1 MCRAQLCRTPSK
13 ILVALFLITSIFS
26 NVTAISQKPAAK
38 PTDTNPTIQSE
49 DTSIGKPSAKDR
61 QITLTVRILMTRQHL
76 TKHKLDD
83 EISQRALVTFLK
95 ALDPMKLYFLQADI
109 DEFDAKK
116 NDIDDM
122 INEGKLEFAFTV
134 FDRLMERMV
143 ESVAAA
149 NRMINEKHDFTKDEY
164 LSTDWDNLTYA
175 VDRSALDERW
185 RKRIKYNLLVL
196 KGDETEGDEAQQ
208 RLHRRYNSLL
218 KQMQQTKSDELLEM
232 FLTAVTTSYD
242 PHTTYM
248 SPTTLENF
256 EIQMRL
262 NLDGIG
268 AQLTL
273 EDGYTNITKIIPGG
287 AADLQG
293 DLTVKDRIVSVGQ
306 GDDGEMV
313 DVIDMKLNDVVAK
326 IRGKAGTTVRLGIIH
341 DGSAE
346 TVEVIIV
353 RAKIQLRDSEAK
365 GKVLE
370 HQLGTNGKKYKVGII
385 NLPSFYM
392 DMEAARKGVK
402 DYRSTTRDVRKI
414 IDGFKKDGVDAIVMD
429 LSTNGGGSLTEAIDL
444 TGLFIDQ
451 GTVVQVK
458 NPDGKV
464 AQYDDRN
471 PGTAW
476 DGPLVVVCSK
486 FSASASEIFAG
497 AIADYDRGI
506 VIGDSATHGKGTVQS
521 LLELGSQLFRIAN
534 PPNLG
539 ALKITMQQFYRPS
552 GKSTQLRGVKS
563 DIILPSITDH
573 MDVSESDLD
582 YPVAFDEVDDTVK
595 ESLGLRDAALIESL
609 TTASAKR
616 IAASEKFQELQEQI
630 GKYKEQRKEKQITL
644 NEDKYFAERKARD
657 AEKETREALR
667 DKVNGE
673 SEIFPT
679 TFYNSEVLNITV
691 EYIKQVAGKIK
702 LATK

>member
-1 MCRAQLCRTPSK
+1 MRRLQLCRTPPK
-13 ILVALFLITSIFS
+13 ILVALLLITSFCPNI
-26 NVTAISQKPAAK
+26 TA
-38 PTDTNPTIQSE
+38 E
-49 DTSIGKPSAKDR
+49 SIGEPSAKDR

-95 ALDPMKLYFLQADI
+95 ALDPMKLYFLQSDI

-122 INEGKLEFAFTV
+122 INDGKLEFAFTV

-143 ESVAAA
+143 ESVTAA
-149 NRMINEKHDFTKDEY
+149 NLMIDEKHDFTLDEY
-164 LSTDWDNLTYA
+164 LSTDWDDLTYA
-175 VDRSALDERW
+175 ADRAALDDRW

-293 DLTVKDRIVSVGQ
+293 DLAVKDRIVSVGQ
-306 GDDGEMV
+306 GADGEMV

-365 GKVLE
+365 GKVIE
-370 HQLGTNGKKYKVGII
+370 HQLGADGKKYKVGII

-392 DMEAARKGVK
+392 DMEAARKGIK
-402 DYRSTTRDVRKI
+402 DYRSTTRDVRVI

-458 NPDGKV
+458 SPSGEV
-464 AQYDDRN
+464 QQYDDRN

-506 VIGDSATHGKGTVQS
+506 VVGDSATHGKGTVQS

-552 GKSTQLRGVKS
+552 GESTQLRGVKS
-563 DIILPSITDH
+563 DVVLPSITDH

-595 ESLGLRDAALIESL
+595 KSLGLRDAALIESL
-609 TTASAKR
+609 TAASAKR
-616 IAASEKFQELQEQI
+616 VAASEKFQELQKQI
-630 GKYKEQRKEKQITL
+630 GKYNEQRKEKRITL
-644 NEDKYFAERKARD
+644 NEEKYFAERKARD

-691 EYIKQVAGKIK
+691 EYIKQVAEKIK
-702 LATK
+702 LAAK

>member
-1 MCRAQLCRTPSK
+1 MCRLQLCRTSK
-13 ILVALFLITSIFS
+13 ILVALFLITSICS
-26 NVTAISQKPAAK
+26 NVTAIAQKPAVK
-38 PTDTNPTIQSE
+38 STDTNPTTQSAA
-49 DTSIGKPSAKDR
+49 TSIGKPSAKDR

-83 EISQRALVTFLK
+83 EISQRAMVTFLK
-95 ALDPMKLYFLQADI
+95 ALDPMKLYFLQDDI

-149 NRMINEKHDFTKDEY
+149 NRMIDEKHDFTKDEY
-164 LSTDWDNLTYA
+164 LSTDWDKLTYA
-175 VDRSALDERW
+175 PDRTVLDERW

-273 EDGYTNITKIIPGG
+273 EDGYTNITRIIPGG

-370 HQLGTNGKKYKVGII
+370 HQLGTDGKKYKVGII

-402 DYRSTTRDVRKI
+402 DYRSTTRDVRAI

-458 NPDGKV
+458 NPDGEV
-464 AQYDDRN
+464 SQYDDRN
-471 PGTAW
+471 SGTAW

-506 VIGDSATHGKGTVQS
+506 VVGDSATHGKGTVQS
-521 LLELGSQLFRIAN
+521 LLDLGSQLFRIAD

-552 GKSTQLRGVKS
+552 GESTQLRGVKS
-563 DIILPSITDH
+563 DVILPSITDH

-609 TTASAKR
+609 TAASAKR

-630 GKYKEQRKEKQITL
+630 VKYKEQRKEKRITL
-644 NEDKYFAERKARD
+644 NEDKYFAERKTRD

-691 EYIKQVAGKIK
+691 EYIKQVAEKIK

>member
-1 MCRAQLCRTPSK
+1 MRRLPLCRTPSK
-13 ILVALFLITSIFS
+13 ILIALLLIASFCPNI
-26 NVTAISQKPAAK
+26 TA
-38 PTDTNPTIQSE
+38 E
-49 DTSIGKPSAKDR
+49 SIGEPSAKDR

-95 ALDPMKLYFLQADI
+95 ALDPMKLYFLQSDI

-122 INEGKLEFAFTV
+122 INDGKLEFAFTV

-143 ESVAAA
+143 VSVTAA
-149 NRMINEKHDFTKDEY
+149 NRMIDEKHDFTVDEY

-175 VDRSALDERW
+175 ADRTALDDRW

-196 KGDETEGDEAQQ
+196 KGDETEGDEARQ

-218 KQMQQTKSDELLEM
+218 KQMQQTKTDELLEM

-293 DLTVKDRIVSVGQ
+293 DLAVKDRIVSVGQ
-306 GDDGEMV
+306 GADGEMV

-365 GKVLE
+365 GKVIE
-370 HQLGTNGKKYKVGII
+370 HQLGADGKKYKVGII

-392 DMEAARKGVK
+392 DMEAARKGIK
-402 DYRSTTRDVRKI
+402 DYRSTTRDVRVI

-458 NPDGKV
+458 SPSGEV
-464 AQYDDRN
+464 QQYDDRN

-506 VIGDSATHGKGTVQS
+506 VVGDSATHGKGTVQS

-552 GKSTQLRGVKS
+552 GESTQLRGVKS
-563 DIILPSITDH
+563 DVVLPSITDH

-595 ESLGLRDAALIESL
+595 KSLGLRDAALIESL
-609 TTASAKR
+609 TAASAKR
-616 IAASEKFQELQEQI
+616 VAASEKFQELQKQI
-630 GKYKEQRKEKQITL
+630 GKYNEQRKEKRITL
-644 NEDKYFAERKARD
+644 NEEKYFAERKARD

-691 EYIKQVAGKIK
+691 DYIKQVAEKIK
-702 LATK
+702 LAAK

>member
-1 MCRAQLCRTPSK
+1 MRRLQLCRIPSM
-13 ILVALFLITSIFS
+13 ILVALLLLTSICP
-26 NVTAISQKPAAK
+26 NIAA
-38 PTDTNPTIQSE
+38 Q
-49 DTSIGKPSAKDR
+49 SIGEPSAKDR

-83 EISQRALVTFLK
+83 EISQRALVGFLK
-95 ALDPMKLYFLQADI
+95 ALDPMKLYFIQSDI

-122 INEGKLEFAFTV
+122 INDGKLDFAFTV

-143 ESVAAA
+143 ESITTA
-149 NRMINEKHDFTKDEY
+149 NRMIDEEHDFTTDEY
-164 LSTDWDNLTYA
+164 LSTDWDNLEYA
-175 VDRSALDERW
+175 ADREALDNRW
-185 RKRIKYNLLVL
+185 RQRIKYNLLVL
-196 KGDETEGDEAQQ
+196 KGDQTEGDEAQQ

>member
-1 MCRAQLCRTPSK
+1 MRRLPLCRTPSK
-13 ILVALFLITSIFS
+13 LLVALLLIASICP
-26 NVTAISQKPAAK
+26 NITA
-38 PTDTNPTIQSE
+38 E
-49 DTSIGKPSAKDR
+49 SIGEPSAKDR

-95 ALDPMKLYFLQADI
+95 TLDPMKLYFLQSDI

-122 INEGKLEFAFTV
+122 INDGKLDFAFTV
-134 FDRLMERMV
+134 FDRLMERMG
-143 ESVAAA
+143 ESVTVA
-149 NRMINEKHDFTKDEY
+149 NHMIDEKHDFTADEY

-175 VDRSALDERW
+175 ADRATLDDRW

-196 KGDETEGDEAQQ
+196 KGDETEGDEARQ

-273 EDGYTNITKIIPGG
+273 EDGYTNITKVIPGG

-293 DLTVKDRIVSVGQ
+293 DLTIKDRIVSVGQ
-306 GDDGEMV
+306 GDAGEMV

-365 GKVLE
+365 GKVIE
-370 HQLGTNGKKYKVGII
+370 HQLGADGKQYKVGII

-402 DYRSTTRDVRKI
+402 DYRSTTRDVRVI

-458 NPDGKV
+458 SPNGEV
-464 AQYDDRN
+464 QQYDDRN

-506 VIGDSATHGKGTVQS
+506 VVGDSATHGKGTVQS

-552 GKSTQLRGVKS
+552 GESTQLRGVKS
-563 DIILPSITDH
+563 DIVLPSITDH

-609 TTASAKR
+609 MAASAKR
-616 IAASEKFQELQEQI
+616 IAASEKFQKLHEQI
-630 GKYKEQRKEKQITL
+630 GKYNQQRKEKRITI
-644 NEDKYFAERKARD
+644 NEEKYFAERKSRD
-657 AEKETREALR
+657 TEKETREALR

-679 TFYNSEVLNITV
+679 TFYNTEVLNITV

-702 LATK
+702 LTGK

>member
-1 MCRAQLCRTPSK
+1 MRRLQLCRIHSM
-13 ILVALFLITSIFS
+13 ILVALLLLTSICP
-26 NVTAISQKPAAK
+26 NIAA
-38 PTDTNPTIQSE
+38 Q
-49 DTSIGKPSAKDR
+49 SIGEPSAKDR

-83 EISQRALVTFLK
+83 EISQRALVGFLK
-95 ALDPMKLYFLQADI
+95 ALDPMKLYFIQSDI

-122 INEGKLEFAFTV
+122 INDGKLDFAFTV

-143 ESVAAA
+143 ESITAA
-149 NRMINEKHDFTKDEY
+149 NRMIDEEHDFTTDEY
-164 LSTDWDNLTYA
+164 ISTDWDNLEYA
-175 VDRSALDERW
+175 ADREALDNRW
-185 RKRIKYNLLVL
+185 RQRIKYNLLVL
-196 KGDETEGDEAQQ
+196 KGDQTEGEEAQQ

-287 AADLQG
+287 AADQQG

-346 TVEVIIV
+346 TVEVKIV

-365 GKVLE
+365 PKVIDWA
-370 HQLGTNGKKYKVGII
+370 LGVDGKKYKVGII

-402 DYRSTTRDVRKI
+402 DYRSTTRDVRAI
-414 IDGFKKDGVDAIVMD
+414 IADFKKQGVEAIIMD

-458 NPDGKV
+458 SPTGQV
-464 AQYDDRN
+464 QQYDDRN

-506 VIGDSATHGKGTVQS
+506 VIGDSTTHGKGTVQS

-552 GKSTQLRGVKS
+552 GESTQLRGVKS
-563 DIILPSITDH
+563 DIVLPSITDH
-573 MDVSESDLD
+573 MDISESDLD
-582 YPVAFDEVDDTVK
+582 YPVAFDEVEDTVK
-595 ESLGLRDAALIESL
+595 ESLGLRDVELIESL
-609 TTASAKR
+609 TAASAKR
-616 IAASEKFQELQEQI
+616 VAASEKFQELNKQI
-630 GKYKEQRKEKQITL
+630 GKYNEQRKEKRITL
-644 NEDKYFAERKARD
+644 NEEQYFAERKARD

>member
-458 NPDGKV
+458 NPDGEV

>member
-1 MCRAQLCRTPSK
+1 MCRLQLCRTPSK
-13 ILVALFLITSIFS
+13 ILVALFLIASICS
-26 NVTAISQKPAAK
+26 NVTAIAQKPAVK
-38 PTDTNPTIQSE
+38 PTTQSAG
-49 DTSIGKPSAKDR
+49 TSIGEPSAKDR

-95 ALDPMKLYFLQADI
+95 ALDPMKLYFLQDDI
-109 DEFDAKK
+109 NEFDAKK

-122 INEGKLEFAFTV
+122 INEGKLDFAFTV

-143 ESVAAA
+143 ESVTAA
-149 NRMINEKHDFTKDEY
+149 NRMIDEKHDFTKDEY
-164 LSTDWDNLTYA
+164 LSTDWDNLEYA
-175 VDRSALDERW
+175 VDRAALDDRW

-196 KGDETEGDEAQQ
+196 KGDETEGDEALQ

-293 DLTVKDRIVSVGQ
+293 DLAVKDRIVSVGQ
-306 GDDGEMV
+306 GDEGEMI
-313 DVIDMKLNDVVAK
+313 DVIDMRLNDVVAK

-346 TVEVIIV
+346 TVEVKIV

-370 HQLGTNGKKYKVGII
+370 HQLGTDGKKYKVGII

-402 DYRSTTRDVRKI
+402 DYRSTTRDVRAI
-414 IDGFKKDGVDAIVMD
+414 IADFKKDGVDAIVMD

-471 PGTAW
+471 SGTAW

-506 VIGDSATHGKGTVQS
+506 VVGDSATHGKGTVQS
-521 LLELGSQLFRIAN
+521 LLDLGSQLFRIAD

-552 GKSTQLRGVKS
+552 GESTQLRGVKS

-595 ESLGLRDAALIESL
+595 ESLGLRDTALIESL
-609 TTASAKR
+609 TAASAKR

-644 NEDKYFAERKARD
+644 NEEKYFTERKARD
-657 AEKETREALR
+657 AEKETRETLR

-679 TFYNSEVLNITV
+679 TFYNSEILNITV

>member
-1 MCRAQLCRTPSK
+1 MRRLQLCRIPSM
-13 ILVALFLITSIFS
+13 ILVALLLLTSMCPNI
-26 NVTAISQKPAAK
+26 AA
-38 PTDTNPTIQSE
+38 Q
-49 DTSIGKPSAKDR
+49 SIGEPSAKDR

-83 EISQRALVTFLK
+83 EISQRALVGFLK
-95 ALDPMKLYFLQADI
+95 ALDPMKLYFIQSDI

-122 INEGKLEFAFTV
+122 INDGKLDFAFTV

-143 ESVAAA
+143 ESITTA
-149 NRMINEKHDFTKDEY
+149 NRMIDEEHDFTTDEY
-164 LSTDWDNLTYA
+164 LSTDWDNLEYA
-175 VDRSALDERW
+175 ADREALDNRW
-185 RKRIKYNLLVL
+185 RQRIKYNLLVL
-196 KGDETEGDEAQQ
+196 KGDQTEGEEAQQ

-346 TVEVIIV
+346 TVEVKIV

-365 GKVLE
+365 PKVIDWS
-370 HQLGTNGKKYKVGII
+370 LGVDGKKYKVGII

-402 DYRSTTRDVRKI
+402 DYRSTTRDVRAI
-414 IDGFKKDGVDAIVMD
+414 IADFKKQGVEAIVMD

-458 NPDGKV
+458 SPTGQV
-464 AQYDDRN
+464 QQYDDRN

-506 VIGDSATHGKGTVQS
+506 VIGDSTTHGKGTVQS

-552 GKSTQLRGVKS
+552 GESTQLRGVKS
-563 DIILPSITDH
+563 DIVLPSITDH
-573 MDVSESDLD
+573 MDISESDLD
-582 YPVAFDEVDDTVK
+582 YPVAFDEVEDTVK
-595 ESLGLRDAALIESL
+595 ESLGLRDVELIESL
-609 TTASAKR
+609 TAASAKR
-616 IAASEKFQELQEQI
+616 VAASEKFQELNKQI
-630 GKYKEQRKEKQITL
+630 GKYNEQRKEKRITL
-644 NEDKYFAERKARD
+644 NEEQYFAERKARD

>member
-1 MCRAQLCRTPSK
+1 MCRLQLRRTSK
-13 ILVALFLITSIFS
+13 ILVALFLITSICS
-26 NVTAISQKPAAK
+26 NVTAIAQKPAVK
-38 PTDTNPTIQSE
+38 STDTNPATQSAA
-49 DTSIGKPSAKDR
+49 TSIGKPSAKDR

-83 EISQRALVTFLK
+83 EISQRAMVTFLK
-95 ALDPMKLYFLQADI
+95 ALDPMKLYFLQDDI

-149 NRMINEKHDFTKDEY
+149 NRMIDEKHDFTKDEY

-175 VDRSALDERW
+175 PDRTVLDERW

-273 EDGYTNITKIIPGG
+273 EDGYTNITRIIPGG

-370 HQLGTNGKKYKVGII
+370 HQLGTDGKKYKVGII

-402 DYRSTTRDVRKI
+402 DYRSTTRDVRAI

-458 NPDGKV
+458 NPDGEV
-464 AQYDDRN
+464 SQYDDRN
-471 PGTAW
+471 SGTAW

-506 VIGDSATHGKGTVQS
+506 VVGDSATHGKGTVQS
-521 LLELGSQLFRIAN
+521 LLDLGSQLFRIAD

-552 GKSTQLRGVKS
+552 GESTQLRGVKS
-563 DIILPSITDH
+563 DVILPSITDH

-609 TTASAKR
+609 TAASAKR

-630 GKYKEQRKEKQITL
+630 VKYKEQRKEKRITL

-691 EYIKQVAGKIK
+691 EYIKQVAEKIK

>member
-13 ILVALFLITSIFS
+13 ILVALFLITSICS
-26 NVTAISQKPAAK
+26 NVTAIAQKPAAK
-38 PTDTNPTIQSE
+38 PTDT
-49 DTSIGKPSAKDR
+49 SIGEPSAKDR

>member
-1 MCRAQLCRTPSK
+1 MRRLQLCRIPSM
-13 ILVALFLITSIFS
+13 ILVALLLLTSICP
-26 NVTAISQKPAAK
+26 NIAA
-38 PTDTNPTIQSE
+38 Q
-49 DTSIGKPSAKDR
+49 SIGEPSAKDR

-83 EISQRALVTFLK
+83 EISQRALVGFLK
-95 ALDPMKLYFLQADI
+95 ALDPMKLYFIQSDI

-122 INEGKLEFAFTV
+122 INDGKLDFAFTV

-143 ESVAAA
+143 ESITTA
-149 NRMINEKHDFTKDEY
+149 NRMIDEEHDFTTDEY
-164 LSTDWDNLTYA
+164 LSTDWDNLEYA
-175 VDRSALDERW
+175 ADREALDNRW
-185 RKRIKYNLLVL
+185 RQRIKYNLLVL
-196 KGDETEGDEAQQ
+196 KGDQTEGDEAQQ

-346 TVEVIIV
+346 TVEVKIV

-365 GKVLE
+365 PKVIDWP
-370 HQLGTNGKKYKVGII
+370 LGVDGKKYKVGII

-402 DYRSTTRDVRKI
+402 DYRSTTRDVRAI
-414 IDGFKKDGVDAIVMD
+414 IADFKKQGVEAIVMD

-458 NPDGKV
+458 SPTGQV
-464 AQYDDRN
+464 QQYDDRN

-506 VIGDSATHGKGTVQS
+506 VIGDSTTHGKGTVQS

-552 GKSTQLRGVKS
+552 GESTQLRGVKS

-573 MDVSESDLD
+573 MDISESDLD
-582 YPVAFDEVDDTVK
+582 YPVAFDEVEDTVK
-595 ESLGLRDAALIESL
+595 ESLGLRDAELIESL
-609 TTASAKR
+609 TAASAKR
-616 IAASEKFQELQEQI
+616 VAASEKFQELNKQI
-630 GKYKEQRKEKQITL
+630 GKYNEQRKEKRITL
-644 NEDKYFAERKARD
+644 NEEQYFAERKARD

>member
-1 MCRAQLCRTPSK
+1 MRRLQLCRTLSK
-13 ILVALFLITSIFS
+13 LLVALLLITSICP
-26 NVTAISQKPAAK
+26 NITA
-38 PTDTNPTIQSE
+38 E
-49 DTSIGKPSAKDR
+49 SIGEPSAKDR

-83 EISQRALVTFLK
+83 EISQRALVAFLK
-95 ALDPMKLYFLQADI
+95 TLDPMKLYFLQSDI

-122 INEGKLEFAFTV
+122 INDGKLDFAFTV

-143 ESVAAA
+143 ESIAAA
-149 NRMINEKHDFTKDEY
+149 NRIIDKKHDFTTDEY

-175 VDRSALDERW
+175 ADRAALDNRW

-293 DLTVKDRIVSVGQ
+293 DLAVKDRIVSVGQ
-306 GDDGEMV
+306 GADGEMV

-365 GKVLE
+365 GKVIE
-370 HQLGTNGKKYKVGII
+370 HQLGADGKKYKVGII

-392 DMEAARKGVK
+392 DMEAARKGIK
-402 DYRSTTRDVRKI
+402 DYRSTTRDVRVI

-458 NPDGKV
+458 SPSGEV
-464 AQYDDRN
+464 QQYDDRN

-506 VIGDSATHGKGTVQS
+506 VVGDSATHGKGTVQS

-552 GKSTQLRGVKS
+552 GESTQLRGVKS
-563 DIILPSITDH
+563 DVVLPSITDH

-595 ESLGLRDAALIESL
+595 KSLGLRDAALIESL
-609 TTASAKR
+609 TAASAKR
-616 IAASEKFQELQEQI
+616 VAASEKFQELQKQI
-630 GKYKEQRKEKQITL
+630 GKYNEQRKEKRITL
-644 NEDKYFAERKARD
+644 NEEKYFAERKARD

-691 EYIKQVAGKIK
+691 EYIKQVAEKIK
-702 LATK
+702 LAAK

>member
-1 MCRAQLCRTPSK
+1 MRRLQLCRTSSK
-13 ILVALFLITSIFS
+13 ILVALLLITSICP
-26 NVTAISQKPAAK
+26 NITA
-38 PTDTNPTIQSE
+38 E
-49 DTSIGKPSAKDR
+49 SIGEPSAKDR

-95 ALDPMKLYFLQADI
+95 TLDPMKLYFLQSDI
-109 DEFDAKK
+109 DEFGAKK

-122 INEGKLEFAFTV
+122 INDGKLDFAFNV

-149 NRMINEKHDFTKDEY
+149 NRMIDEKHDFTIDEY
-164 LSTDWDNLTYA
+164 LSTDWDNLAYA
-175 VDRSALDERW
+175 ADRAALDDRW

-273 EDGYTNITKIIPGG
+273 EDGYTNITKIISGG

-293 DLTVKDRIVSVGQ
+293 DLTVKDRIVSVAQ
-306 GDDGEMV
+306 GDDGKMV

-365 GKVLE
+365 GKVIE
-370 HQLGTNGKKYKVGII
+370 HQLGADGEKYKVGII

-392 DMEAARKGVK
+392 DMEAARKGIK
-402 DYRSTTRDVRKI
+402 DYRSTTRDVRVI
-414 IDGFKKDGVDAIVMD
+414 IDGFKRDGVDAIVMD

-444 TGLFIDQ
+444 TGLFIDE

-458 NPDGKV
+458 SPSGEV
-464 AQYDDRN
+464 QQYDDRN

-506 VIGDSATHGKGTVQS
+506 VVGDSATHGKGTVQS

-552 GKSTQLRGVKS
+552 GESTQLRGVKS
-563 DIILPSITDH
+563 DVVLPSITDH

-582 YPVAFDEVDDTVK
+582 YPVAFDEVDNEVK
-595 ESLGLRDAALIESL
+595 ESLGLRDTALIESL
-609 TTASAKR
+609 SAASAKR
-616 IAASEKFQELQEQI
+616 VAASEKFQELQTQI
-630 GKYKEQRKEKQITL
+630 GKYNEQRKEKRITL
-644 NEDKYFAERKARD
+644 NEEKYFAERKSRD

-667 DKVNGE
+667 DKANGE

-679 TFYNSEVLNITV
+679 TFYNTEVLNITV

-702 LATK
+702 LAVK

>member
-1 MCRAQLCRTPSK
+1 MRRLQLCRTSSK
-13 ILVALFLITSIFS
+13 ILVALLLITSICP
-26 NVTAISQKPAAK
+26 NITA
-38 PTDTNPTIQSE
+38 E
-49 DTSIGKPSAKDR
+49 SIGEPSAKDR

-95 ALDPMKLYFLQADI
+95 TLDPMKLYFLQSDI

-122 INEGKLEFAFTV
+122 INDGKLDFAFHV

-149 NRMINEKHDFTKDEY
+149 NRIIDEKHDFTIDEY

-175 VDRSALDERW
+175 ADRAALDDRW

-273 EDGYTNITKIIPGG
+273 EDGYTNITKIISGG

-293 DLTVKDRIVSVGQ
+293 DLTVKDRIVSVAQ
-306 GDDGEMV
+306 GDDGKMV

-365 GKVLE
+365 GKVIE
-370 HQLGTNGKKYKVGII
+370 HQLGADGEKYKVGII

-392 DMEAARKGVK
+392 DMEAARKGIK
-402 DYRSTTRDVRKI
+402 DYRSTTRDVRVI

-444 TGLFIDQ
+444 TGLFIDE

-458 NPDGKV
+458 SPDGEV
-464 AQYDDRN
+464 QQYDDRN

-506 VIGDSATHGKGTVQS
+506 VVGDSATHGKGTVQS

-552 GKSTQLRGVKS
+552 GESTQLRGVKS
-563 DIILPSITDH
+563 DVVLPSITDH
-573 MDVSESDLD
+573 MDISESDLD

-616 IAASEKFQELQEQI
+616 VAASEKFQKLQEQI
-630 GKYKEQRKEKQITL
+630 GKYNEQRKEKRITL
-644 NEDKYFAERKARD
+644 NEEKYFAERESRD
-657 AEKETREALR
+657 TEKETREALR
-667 DKVNGE
+667 DKANGE

-679 TFYNSEVLNITV
+679 TFYNTEALNITV

-702 LATK
+702 LAAK